1 MKIEYDPKADA
12 MYIRMRAGTVAES
25 DEVRPGL
32 VIDFDEDG
40 RVLGIEMLD
49 VSLRTDNPREL
60 SLSLINSAI

>member
-12 MYIRMRAGTVAES
+12 MYIRLLAGEVTES
-25 DEVRPGL
+25 EEVRPGVVL
-32 VIDFDEDG
+32 DFDVNG

-60 SLSLINSAI
+60 AMELIGV